1 MSDDNPTM
9 QTRDIM
15 ARIPHRHPMVFIDRV
30 ITLEDGV
37 RGVGVK
43 CITYNEAFF
52 PGHFPEMPI
61 FPGALIMEAMAQMA
75 AIVLGGTGETGTSSE
90 QSILKSATGPRFLA
104 KVDRLKFVRPVV
116 PGDRLEIEVVVK
128 KRFAGLV
135 LVEAVAFVEGEIVA
149 SGELSLAG

>member
-1 MSDDNPTM
+1 MSSGKTTM
-9 QTRDIM
+9 QTHDIM
-15 ARIPHRHPMVFIDRV
+15 ARIPHRHPMVFIDKV
-30 ITLEDGV
+30 NTLEEGV

-43 CITYNEAFF
+43 CVTYNEAFF
-52 PGHFPEMPI
+52 PGHFPDMPV

-75 AIVLGGTGETGTSSE
+75 AIVLSGTGESGTSSE
-90 QSILKSATGPRFLA
+90 QSTTTQTSSPRFLA

-135 LVEAVAFVEGEIVA
+135 LIEAVAFVEGEIVA
-149 SGELSLAG
+149 SGELSLSG